1 MNAPQFS
8 LEDQN
13 GITHSL
19 KQYDDKWV
27 LIYFYPK
34 DNTPGCTKEAC
45 SFQDNLSQFIKRGI
59 VVLGVSKDSV
69 ASHQRFASK
78 YQLKFPLL
86 SDPTAETIK
95 AFGAWGTKK
104 FMGRTFEGI
113 KRNSYLIDPH
123 GTIVK
128 TYENVNPL
136 THSQQILKDFDNLAT
151 HLKGND

>member
-13 GITHSL
+13 GTSHSL
-19 KQYDDKWV
+19 KQYAGKWV

-34 DNTPGCTKEAC
+34 DDTPGCTKEAC
-45 SFQDNLSQFIKRGI
+45 SFQDNLSQFTKRSI

-78 YQLKFPLL
+78 HQLTFPLL
-86 SDPTAETIK
+86 SDPTTQTIK
-95 AFGAWGTKK
+95 AFGAWGTKQ

-113 KRNSYLIDPH
+113 KRNSYLIDLQ
-123 GTIVK
+123 GKIVK
-128 TYENVNPL
+128 AYENVNPL
-136 THSQQILKDFDNLAT
+136 THSQQILKDFDNLAA

>member
-13 GITHSL
+13 GVFHSL
-19 KQYDDKWV
+19 KKYREQWV

-45 SFQDNLSQFIKRGI
+45 SFQDNLSQFTKRGT

-69 ASHQRFASK
+69 ASHQRFAGK
-78 YQLKFPLL
+78 YQLTFPLL